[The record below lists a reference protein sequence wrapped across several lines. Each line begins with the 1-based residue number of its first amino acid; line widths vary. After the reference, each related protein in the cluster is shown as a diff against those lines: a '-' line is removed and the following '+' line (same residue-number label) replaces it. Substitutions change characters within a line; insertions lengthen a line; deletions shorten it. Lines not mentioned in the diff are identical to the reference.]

1 RRREGSETS
10 SEGASEAKRLRQQR
24 SGGAL
29 RKREENQPYAD
40 TTGGRRTF
48 PDAKKATRSGGFFVG
63 KDVQKVRISR
73 QEKLFVQLKSIILL
87 DNDCL
92 EAVSHLCLC

>member
-1 RRREGSETS
+1 MTIKFGFS
-10 SEGASEAKRLRQQR
+10 S
-24 SGGAL
+24 
-29 RKREENQPYAD
+29 P
-40 TTGGRRTF
+40 
-48 PDAKKATRSGGFFVG
+48 G

-92 EAVSHLCLC
+92 EAVSHYISICIIADNKINVNDIRLRRMIYSLCEHDILLLCRNMI